1 MSSSHTL
8 GFRCAMVLIKV
19 TLICPA
25 SILKAFWTWGIAIMT
40 RVCTGYW
47 PSPILDLG
55 LWASVK
61 ALSSSRWNL
70 FLTWVAKKARLTTSI
85 EKLFE
90 LWPEP
95 ELEPHLPSDD
105 IEKKYPP
112 GFKKK
117 QTNCFSCW
125 DTDTAVIL
133 SHLKCHNISLLEV
146 GDDGVELD
154 ASKVNL
160 STLI

>member
-1 MSSSHTL
+1 MSSNHTL
-8 GFRCAMVLIKV
+8 GFHCALVLIKV
-19 TLICPA
+19 TLISPA
-25 SILKAFWTWGIAIMT
+25 SIIKAFLTWDIGIIKA

-55 LWASVK
+55 LWAWVK

-105 IEKKYPP
+105 IEKKSPP
-112 GFKKK
+112 GFKK

-133 SHLKCHNISLLEV
+133 SRLKCHNISLLEV

-160 STLI
+160 LSLI